1 MVGKGAVYLHFYSPK
16 DVIPHAQ
23 SAAKS
28 YTAKSQS
35 IYLYIAYI
43 GICKKLVKNLA
54 TGWSLVDMENSGI
67 FKTMKRQWNIPF
79 IEL

>member
-1 MVGKGAVYLHFYSPK
+1 MRSQPRNRTPQSPN
-16 DVIPHAQ
+16 
-23 SAAKS
+23 
-28 YTAKSQS
+28 
-35 IYLYIAYI
+35 LYI